1 MATTANKEQ
10 REFLDQAGRQMFR
23 DLTDN
28 PGAAI
33 EVDPDLA
40 EQMGAFEEKA
50 LTPEEAEDSSFD
62 GEVTSE

>member
-40 EQMGAFEEKA
+40 EHMGAFEEKA

>member
-40 EQMGAFEEKA
+40 EHMGAFEEKA

-62 GEVTSE
+62 GEVVGE

>member
-1 MATTANKEQ
+1 MPTTANKEQ
-10 REFLDQAGRQMFR
+10 REFLDQAGRQVFR

-40 EQMGAFEEKA
+40 EHMGAFEEKA
-50 LTPEEAEDSSFD
+50 LTPEEAEASSFD
-62 GEVTSE
+62 GEVASE